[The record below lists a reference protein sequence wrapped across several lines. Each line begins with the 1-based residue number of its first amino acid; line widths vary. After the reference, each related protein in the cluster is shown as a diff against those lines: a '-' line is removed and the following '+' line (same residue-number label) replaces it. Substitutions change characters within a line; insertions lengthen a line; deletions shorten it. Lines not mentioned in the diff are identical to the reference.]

1 MKVKEVYQK
10 NLVCWACQKPH
21 PRRKCPA
28 TNSYICPQCCGSKRK
43 KEINCQDN
51 CEYLAIAKSQWIQK
65 LQLTPQQLDFW
76 RAHFDLIHNI
86 QAAVLSVKR
95 TRFSDIKDIELKDA
109 LENLIKTYET
119 EERGVFYE
127 YKSSNYRIQIIID
140 SIQDIVNQHRGS
152 LQSSRFS
159 LTNIQKSQNLPDT
172 RLRKATLHEIITSL
186 RFMLDL
192 VKQSI
197 AKKVSGRAFFD
208 FLSYFTGDSL
218 ITEDSRQ

>member
-1 MKVKEVYQK
+1 
-10 NLVCWACQKPH
+10 
-21 PRRKCPA
+21 
-28 TNSYICPQCCGSKRK
+28 
-43 KEINCQDN
+43 
-51 CEYLAIAKSQWIQK
+51 LAIAKSQWIQK